1 MAKVIRMPAGAASR
15 VVLRPAMRSA
25 LAALLLFALAAC
37 AVPPPPPRA
46 LTDEEREEFRQ
57 EMLADIDKVDTF
69 LSKTRRGANLSE
81 ITLGW
86 FTMILLNE
94 LSARDEG
101 LHARIHADDSNAE
114 EYLRTNVRDNTAG
127 EIAALEELSRQAAH
141 TEAEDIRMAARE
153 ALACLTTIPGSAKTA
168 ETQAAARAELT
179 EDLLRLKMRLG
190 RIAAAGRA
198 PVELPGDVF

>member
-1 MAKVIRMPAGAASR
+1 
-15 VVLRPAMRSA
+15 MRSP
-25 LAALLLFALAAC
+25 LAALLLLVLAAC
-37 AVPPPPPRA
+37 AVSPPPARP

-57 EMLADIDKVDTF
+57 EILADIDKVETF

-101 LHARIHADDSNAE
+101 LYAHIHADDSNAE
-114 EYLRTNVRDNTAG
+114 EYLRTNVRDDAAG
-127 EIAALEELSRQAAH
+127 EIAALEELSRQVAH

-153 ALACLTTIPGSAKTA
+153 ALACLTTIPGSATTA
-168 ETQAAARAELT
+168 EAQAAARAELT

-190 RIAAAGRA
+190 RVATAGRPA
-198 PVELPGDVF
+198 VELPGDGF